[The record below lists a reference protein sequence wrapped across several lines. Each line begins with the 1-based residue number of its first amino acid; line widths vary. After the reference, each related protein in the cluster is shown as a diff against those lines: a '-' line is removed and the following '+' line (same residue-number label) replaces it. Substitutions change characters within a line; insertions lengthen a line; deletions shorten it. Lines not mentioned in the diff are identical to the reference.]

1 MSHRTQITLTDSQ
14 YLRLKQ
20 ESDRTGV
27 GLAEL
32 IRRALTVAYGDPA
45 RSDTGHVLEVTFGAW
60 RDREMDG
67 EAYVE
72 RLRPGMAHRLV
83 RHSIGLRLWVAG

>member
-14 YLRLKQ
+14 YMRLKQ

-32 IRRALTVAYGDPA
+32 VRQALVVAYGDPA
-45 RSDTGHVLEVTFGAW
+45 CVDSAQVLEATFGAW
-60 RDREMDG
+60 RDSEIDG
-67 EAYVE
+67 KAYVE
-72 RLRPGMAHRLV
+72 RVRPGMPHRLA
-83 RHSIGLRLWVAG
+83 R

>member
-1 MSHRTQITLTDSQ
+1 MSHRNQITLTDSE
-14 YLRLKQ
+14 YIRLKQ

-32 IRRALTVAYGDPA
+32 IRRALTIAYGDPA
-45 RSDTGHVLEVTFGAW
+45 RSDTAHVLEASFGSW
-60 RDREMDG
+60 QDREMDG

-72 RLRPGMAHRLV
+72 RLRPGMAHRLA
-83 RHSIGLRLWVAG
+83 R

>member
-1 MSHRTQITLTDSQ
+1 MTHRAQITLTDSQ

-32 IRRALTVAYGDPA
+32 VRRALTVAYGDPA
-45 RSDTGHVLEVTFGAW
+45 RSDTARVLEATFGAW
-60 RDREMDG
+60 QDREIDG

-72 RLRPGMAHRLV
+72 RLRPGMAHRLA
-83 RHSIGLRLWVAG
+83 R

>member
-1 MSHRTQITLTDSQ
+1 MSHRNQITLTDSE
-14 YLRLKQ
+14 YIRLKQ

-32 IRRALTVAYGDPA
+32 IRRALTIAYGDPA
-45 RSDTGHVLEVTFGAW
+45 RSDTAHVLGASFGSW
-60 RDREMDG
+60 QDREIDG

-72 RLRPGMAHRLV
+72 RLRPGMAHRLA
-83 RHSIGLRLWVAG
+83 R